1 MDSLTQ
7 IVLGSSVA
15 AVTAP
20 AHQRRPAIVA
30 GAILGTLPDLDV
42 IWFKLA
48 GSNAITEVTWHR
60 GPSHSLFVLTL
71 LGFALWLPG
80 RRYSPLVQE
89 APRRWLW
96 LIMLSLLT
104 HPLLDAFTVYGT
116 QLFWPLPVPTIMG
129 ASVFIID
136 PLYTLPLL
144 IGVIRAWQLSPGMSA
159 RALWRGTGG
168 TTGKMVSAEMMLA
181 NAAQQQRATRWL
193 RLGLVLSALY
203 LGWSVYAKCQADQDA
218 AVQLADMNLQQAP
231 RVAIPLPFNTLNW
244 RIIVMAPDGYWLGD
258 RLLFSGE
265 KIDFR
270 FHPSETAAL
279 KDIESDPQI
288 GRLLWFSHGF
298 VGLRTEPG
306 RDGAGQRLIL
316 SDLRMGLEPDY
327 FFQYHVADQ
336 QADGSWKTL
345 PLVTRRR
352 D

>member
-15 AVTAP
+15 AVSAP
-20 AHQRRPAIVA
+20 AHQRRPAILA

-48 GSNAITEVTWHR
+48 GSDAITQVTWHR

-71 LGFALWLPG
+71 LGFALWLLG

-96 LIMLSLLT
+96 LVLLALLT

-116 QLFWPLPVPTIMG
+116 QLFWPLPWSPVMG
-129 ASVFIID
+129 ASIFIID

-144 IGVIRAWQLSPGMSA
+144 VGVIRAWQLSPGTSA
-159 RALWRGTGG
+159 SDLWRIGALPSST
-168 TTGKMVSAEMMLA
+168 SADMMLA
-181 NAAQQQRATRWL
+181 RYNPQPGVTRWL
-193 RLGLVLSALY
+193 ALGLVLSSLY
-203 LGWSVYAKCQADQDA
+203 LGWSVHAKLRADQDSA
-218 AVQLADMNLQQAP
+218 AQLADMNLQDAP
-231 RVAIPLPFNTLNW
+231 RIAIPLPFNTLNW

-258 RLLFSGE
+258 RFLFSGE

-288 GRLLWFSHGF
+288 GRLLWFNHGF